1 MASLD
6 SQHSLGS
13 FGMKMVES
21 DNVVT
26 DVPAISL
33 PAVDPEKLKARLY
46 SHASQKPSPTLNKG
60 LRFIR
65 PTKAQIKT
73 AAIPCSHKL
82 EPLVCEFFCFV
93 CHN

>member
-13 FGMKMVES
+13 FGMKVVES
-21 DNVVT
+21 ESVMNNDTPVM
-26 DVPAISL
+26 SL
-33 PAVDPEKLKARLY
+33 PAVDPEKLKQRLY

-60 LRFIR
+60 LRFVR

-73 AAIPCSHKL
+73 ASIPCAHKL
-82 EPLVCEFFCFV
+82 EPLV
-93 CHN
+93 